1 MVTLLRLIHI
11 VAGGFWAGAGILMG
25 WFVAP
30 AARSIGPGAGPF
42 MQALLK
48 RRVPTILISTGLV
61 TIGAGLW
68 LWAIRQP
75 SMNRWQDWALAAGA
89 VAAIAAVAIGITLQR
104 PTAARM
110 MALGQQIVAAGSP
123 PTPEQGAEMGRL
135 QGKLAV
141 YGSTLSYLFAI
152 ALAGMALGGG

>member
-1 MVTLLRLIHI
+1 MTVLRLIHI

-30 AARSIGPGAGPF
+30 VARSAGPGAGPF

-48 RRVPTILISTGLV
+48 RRVPMILISSGVV
-61 TIGAGLW
+61 TVGAGLW
-68 LWAIRQP
+68 MWAIRQP
-75 SMNRWQDWALAAGA
+75 TMSRWQDWALAIGA
-89 VAAIAAVAIGITLQR
+89 LSAIVAVTIGIGWQR
-104 PTAARM
+104 PTGAKM
-110 MALGQQIVAAGSP
+110 MALGAQIAAGGSP

-135 QGKLAV
+135 QGKLAQ

-152 ALAGMALGGG
+152 ALAGMALGGS

>member
-1 MVTLLRLIHI
+1 
-11 VAGGFWAGAGILMG
+11 
-25 WFVAP
+25 
-30 AARSIGPGAGPF
+30 

-48 RRVPTILISTGLV
+48 RRVPMILITSGLI

-75 SMNRWQDWALAAGA
+75 TMSRWQDWALAVGA
-89 VAAIAAVAIGITLQR
+89 LTAIVAVTIGIGLQR
-104 PTAARM
+104 PTAAKM
-110 MALGQQIVAAGSP
+110 MALGQQIAGAGSP

-141 YGSTLSYLFAI
+141 YGSTLGYLFAI
-152 ALAGMALGGG
+152 SLAGMALGGG

>member
-1 MVTLLRLIHI
+1 MTVLRLIHI

-30 AARSIGPGAGPF
+30 AAKSAGPGAGPF

-48 RRVPTILISTGLV
+48 RKVPMILISSGVV
-61 TIGAGLW
+61 TVGAGLW

-75 SMNRWQDWALAAGA
+75 TMSRWQDWALAIGA
-89 VAAIAAVAIGITLQR
+89 LSAIVAITIGVGWQR
-104 PTAARM
+104 PTGAKM
-110 MALGQQIVAAGSP
+110 MALGSQIAAGGSP

-135 QGKLAV
+135 QGKLAR

-152 ALAGMALGGG
+152 ALAGMALGGS